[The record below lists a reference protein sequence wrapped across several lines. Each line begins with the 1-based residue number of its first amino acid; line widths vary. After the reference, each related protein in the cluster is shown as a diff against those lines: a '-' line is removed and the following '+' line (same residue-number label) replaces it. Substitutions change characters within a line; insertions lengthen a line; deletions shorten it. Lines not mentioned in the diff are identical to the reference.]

1 MNHALEIQLDHLKKQ
16 RMESNKLY
24 EVHIHQLEL
33 MLEDKIKEIDSLNFK
48 LNDISNEKEVNQIRF
63 EEERNKLKNVMARTN
78 HDMERELE
86 YTKEKNSTEKTVE
99 IETLKKNYINQILI
113 LEEEIG
119 KLKAA
124 NDYKNAEFE
133 NQLAENKNLRNRHD
147 HELKVVEQENAGL
160 REKIQ
165 ALEEVN
171 RAEVV
176 NIEVKYKDIQKKD
189 TTDLIS
195 GHVQQIRTLIA
206 EIDKLNWL
214 LRDKNSEIQNLIRDK
229 KEQKIQEEEREL
241 ALRAEIDTLKNKLDL
256 QQEKAAF
263 DNQEQNKRINA
274 LADKLLRDSDAY
286 SQRLTQLSN
295 NINALESELKSKQNE
310 LDHARSEFN
319 IKSKESQRK
328 LEDTIEKLD
337 KTRQEL
343 SDTTHQFASYRS
355 NAEEQQ
361 ANANSQIN
369 DLTRKNKQLETER
382 EELAQKLQR
391 HADHSG
397 DQ

>member
-1 MNHALEIQLDHLKKQ
+1 L
-16 RMESNKLY
+16 
-24 EVHIHQLEL
+24 
-33 MLEDKIKEIDSLNFK
+33 
-48 LNDISNEKEVNQIRF
+48 
-63 EEERNKLKNVMARTN
+63 
-78 HDMERELE
+78 
-86 YTKEKNSTEKTVE
+86 
-99 IETLKKNYINQILI
+99 
-113 LEEEIG
+113 
-119 KLKAA
+119 
-124 NDYKNAEFE
+124 
-133 NQLAENKNLRNRHD
+133 
-147 HELKVVEQENAGL
+147 VEQENAGL

-195 GHVQQIRTLIA
+195 GHVQEIRTLIA

-263 DNQEQNKRINA
+263 DTQEQNKRINS

-310 LDHARSEFN
+310 LDHARSENN

-328 LEDTIEKLD
+328 LEETIEKLD

-343 SDTTHQFASYRS
+343 SDTTHEFASYRS

-361 ANANSQIN
+361 ANANS
-369 DLTRKNKQLETER
+369 
-382 EELAQKLQR
+382 
-391 HADHSG
+391 
-397 DQ
+397 

>member
-1 MNHALEIQLDHLKKQ
+1 
-16 RMESNKLY
+16 MESNKLY

-195 GHVQQIRTLIA
+195 GHVQ
-206 EIDKLNWL
+206 
-214 LRDKNSEIQNLIRDK
+214 
-229 KEQKIQEEEREL
+229 
-241 ALRAEIDTLKNKLDL
+241 
-256 QQEKAAF
+256 
-263 DNQEQNKRINA
+263 
-274 LADKLLRDSDAY
+274 
-286 SQRLTQLSN
+286 
-295 NINALESELKSKQNE
+295 
-310 LDHARSEFN
+310 
-319 IKSKESQRK
+319 
-328 LEDTIEKLD
+328 
-337 KTRQEL
+337 
-343 SDTTHQFASYRS
+343 
-355 NAEEQQ
+355 
-361 ANANSQIN
+361 
-369 DLTRKNKQLETER
+369 
-382 EELAQKLQR
+382 
-391 HADHSG
+391 
-397 DQ
+397 